1 MSHIDRRAFVAGTA
15 AALVTG
21 ARPASAQAY
30 PSARAVTFIVPFAP
44 GGSTT
49 IVARSI
55 SDKLA
60 ELLGQQVVIDN
71 RPGAGGTVGTRALA
85 HSDAD
90 GYTIGLGYT
99 GTLAIGPN
107 LYSNV
112 GYDPRKDFAAVG
124 RIGTAPN
131 TLVVHPSFPA
141 KTVQEL
147 IAYAKAN
154 PGKVNF
160 GSAGVGTVS
169 HVCGEYF
176 ARAAGIKLVHV
187 PYKGT
192 GPALADLIGGHIPMA
207 FAPIPA
213 TYSNAKSGSLRLLA
227 VTSTQRSTLA
237 PEIPTIAEQGMP
249 GFEAVLRYGIVAPA
263 AVPRPIVERLN
274 KILNQALGNDEIRKR
289 LALEGAEPLPSTPEE
304 YAADIDREEK
314 QWGAIVKQSGAKA
327 G

>member
-1 MSHIDRRAFVAGTA
+1 
-15 AALVTG
+15 
-21 ARPASAQAY
+21 
-30 PSARAVTFIVPFAP
+30 
-44 GGSTT
+44 
-49 IVARSI
+49 
-55 SDKLA
+55 
-60 ELLGQQVVIDN
+60 
-71 RPGAGGTVGTRALA
+71 
-85 HSDAD
+85 
-90 GYTIGLGYT
+90 
-99 GTLAIGPN
+99 
-107 LYSNV
+107 
-112 GYDPRKDFAAVG
+112 
-124 RIGTAPN
+124 
-131 TLVVHPSFPA
+131 
-141 KTVQEL
+141 L

-176 ARAAGIKLVHV
+176 AGAAGIKLVHV

-227 VTSTQRSTLA
+227 VTSTKRSSLA

-249 GFEAVLRYGIVAPA
+249 GFEAVLRYGIVAPV
-263 AVPRPIVERLN
+263 AVPRLVVERLN
-274 KILNQALGNDEIRKR
+274 KILNQALESDEIRKR
-289 LALEGAEPLPSTPEE
+289 LALEGAEPLPSTPEQ

-314 QWGAIVKQSGAKA
+314 QWGTIVKQSGAKA